1 MNITFTTKETYLQ
14 WRSDWKA
21 RYKLISQNIR
31 DLKFIRREYCRAQ
44 AATQKEYQSGTYPVP
59 DFSTVLYKKLHDV
72 PGYDAAAKRVQR
84 LGLESQRDEA
94 RTLLFVLKQAK
105 VEAQCQYLAAHA
117 QVVPA

>member
-21 RYKLISQNIR
+21 RYKLVSQNIR
-31 DLKFIRREYCRAQ
+31 DLKMIKREYCRAWATTKKESQ
-44 AATQKEYQSGTYPVP
+44 AGTYPAP

-84 LGLESQRDEA
+84 LGLESQRYEA
-94 RTLLFVLKQAK
+94 RTLLFTLDQAK
-105 VEAQCQYLAAHA
+105 VEAQRQYLAAHA